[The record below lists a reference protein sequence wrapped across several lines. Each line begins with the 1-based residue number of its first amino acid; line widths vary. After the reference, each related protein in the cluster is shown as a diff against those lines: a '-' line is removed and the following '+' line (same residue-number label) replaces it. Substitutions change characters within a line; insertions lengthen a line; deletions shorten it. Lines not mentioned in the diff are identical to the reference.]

1 MSAGARVPRR
11 PGGRRRRARELALRV
26 LFELEGTEKDH
37 LDVLAYQAADSGV
50 APDTVAFARALVSG
64 TLEQIQAID
73 ASIAA
78 ASLNWDLVDLGKV
91 ERAVL
96 RLGTFELLFEPSTPV
111 AVSIDE
117 SLELARIYAGD
128 EAVPLVNGVLG
139 RIAREAAPR

>member
-1 MSAGARVPRR
+1 MSR

-26 LFELEGTEKDH
+26 LFELEGTEKDGEAS
-37 LDVLAYQAADSGV
+37 LRYQAGDMGAGEDV
-50 APDTVAFARALVSG
+50 AAFARRLVNG
-64 TLEQIQAID
+64 TLAHIEPVD
-73 ASIAA
+73 RSISE
-78 ASLNWDLVDLGKV
+78 ASLHWDLVDLGKV

-96 RLGTFELLFEPSTPV
+96 RLGTYEILFEPQTPL

-139 RIAREAAPR
+139 RIAREVNASPS